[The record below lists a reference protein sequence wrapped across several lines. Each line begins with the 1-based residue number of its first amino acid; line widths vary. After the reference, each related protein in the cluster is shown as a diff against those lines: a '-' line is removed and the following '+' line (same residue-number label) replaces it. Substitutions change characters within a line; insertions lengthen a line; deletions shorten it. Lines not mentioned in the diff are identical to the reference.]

1 MMARAA
7 AAGRGR
13 RALVGLSVLMAA
25 LAGAASPTLQ
35 AQGGRPGPAAQQP
48 TRDTPA
54 QQQDTLVA
62 PAPMGLISG
71 RVIAADTG
79 RPVKRARVFVSAAE
93 LPGGRGVLSDDGGAF
108 ELAELPAGRYTL
120 SVSKSG
126 FVAIS
131 YGQRRPLQAGTPIQ
145 LADGQ
150 QMKGVTMALP
160 RGSVINGHVYDET
173 GDAMPGVLVRVLRY
187 QYLQGD
193 RRLTPAGT
201 AQTDDLGQYRV
212 WGLMPGDYYVDAQS
226 RINLNLGTPAGR
238 GGRGGG
244 PGGRGAV
251 PAAGRGGPG
260 APTASAIAGVIA
272 GIAGGNVAALF
283 APDDESQKAYA
294 PTYYPGVSSVAEAR
308 PITVGLG
315 QEAANIDFGLQLVHV
330 ARVSGHVT
338 DTDGNTAWNGN
349 VSLVGDTAT
358 SGRGGLGVNYG
369 SRIQWD
375 GTFGIGNVPPGRY
388 TLQARGTTGDTP
400 QFASQPITV
409 GEADIDDVSVL
420 LTNSASITGVVAFP
434 AGATAAPDFSNL
446 RVTAPATGTSIGGQP
461 QGRVDKDGKFTIDG
475 IAAGLHLIRPGGQL
489 RGWTLKSVTID
500 GRDVTDTPIELR
512 SGQTLQRVELA
523 FTDKTN
529 EINGTLKTDQGAPVT
544 EYTVL
549 AFSTD
554 STFWQPQSRHIAT
567 ARPDQNG
574 QFRIRGLPA
583 GGYYLATVDP
593 AQQGEWF
600 EPAYLE
606 EHRLGAA
613 RVTLGDGDTK
623 TQDFTVRLQ

>member
-1 MMARAA
+1 MARAVFPA
-7 AAGRGR
+7 ADH
-13 RALVGLSVLMAA
+13 RASTLLCALIAA
-25 LAGAASPTLQ
+25 LALAAAPALHGQS
-35 AQGGRPGPAAQQP
+35 GRPGPQQP

-54 QQQDTLVA
+54 QQQDNQAA
-62 PAPMGLISG
+62 PTPAGLISG
-71 RVIAADTG
+71 RVVAADSG
-79 RPVKRARVFVSAAE
+79 RPVKRARVFLSAAE
-93 LPGGRGVLSDDGGAF
+93 LPGGRGVLTDDSGAF
-108 ELAELPAGRYTL
+108 ELAELPAGRYTM

-126 FVAIS
+126 FVSIS
-131 YGQRRPLQAGTPIQ
+131 YGQRRPLMAGTPIQ

-150 QMKGVTMALP
+150 QMKGVTMSLP
-160 RGSVINGHVYDET
+160 RGSVIAGHVYDET

-187 QYLQGD
+187 QYQQGD

-226 RINLNLGTPAGR
+226 RINLNLGTPAGGR
-238 GGRGGG
+238 GGARGGG
-244 PGGRGAV
+244 PGGRGGAGAARGAAAGGG
-251 PAAGRGGPG
+251 PAA
-260 APTASAIAGVIA
+260 AIAGVIA

-294 PTYYPGVSSVAEAR
+294 PTYFPGVTSVTEAK
-308 PITVGLG
+308 PVTVGLG

-330 ARVSGHVT
+330 ARVSGHVA
-338 DTDGNTAWNGN
+338 DADGNTAWNGN
-349 VSLVGDTAT
+349 VSLVGDTG
-358 SGRGGLGVNYG
+358 SGGRGGLGVNYG
-369 SRIQWD
+369 SRIQYD
-375 GTFGIGNVPPGRY
+375 GSFDIGNVPPGRY
-388 TLQARGTTGDTP
+388 TLQARGTTSDTP
-400 QFASQPITV
+400 QFASEPITV
-409 GEADIDDVSVL
+409 GEADLEDVSVL
-420 LTNSASITGVVAFP
+420 LTSSASITGVLAFP
-434 AGATAAPDFSNL
+434 AGGTAPPDFSNV
-446 RVTAPATGTSIGGQP
+446 RVTAPAVGPSIGGQP
-461 QGRVDKDGKFTIDG
+461 QGRVDKDGRFTVDG
-475 IAAGLHLIRPGGQL
+475 VSAGLHLVRPAGQL
-489 RGWTLKSVTID
+489 RGWTLKSVTLD
-500 GRDVTDTPIELR
+500 GRDITDTPIDLR
-512 SGQTLQRVELA
+512 SGETLQRVELA